1 MSDMSLEASIARSQR
16 PRGRIE
22 KEVGSEVMVK
32 LGSQVRDQVD
42 SGTATS
48 RLRDRNRWIVG
59 GLPHS
64 VLSEPTHAL
73 RLLTAVPWPLLAY
86 FSPTSLTQTLLL
98 RLPWGLHSLMKS
110 PTPPIP
116 YTLSSSLVLL

>member
-1 MSDMSLEASIARSQR
+1 MRS
-16 PRGRIE
+16 GLWE
-22 KEVGSEVMVK
+22 MVEVGSEVMVK

-86 FSPTSLTQTLLL
+86 FSPTSLISNVTSEASLGPP
-98 RLPWGLHSLMKS
+98 LPHEVPHPSHSLH
-110 PTPPIP
+110 
-116 YTLSSSLVLL
+116 TLIQSGTTLKGG

>member
-1 MSDMSLEASIARSQR
+1 MRS
-16 PRGRIE
+16 GLWE
-22 KEVGSEVMVK
+22 MVEVGSEVMVK

-48 RLRDRNRWIVG
+48 RLRERDRNRWIVG

-86 FSPTSLTQTLLL
+86 FSPTSLISNILL